1 MREETERRISV
12 CMCVCVCMLP
22 PSCDR
27 GYHCHST
34 FFVSEAQKKKKTVRP
49 LACSFFFFSSLLLF
63 FFHASK
69 CVFRFRGLTLLA
81 FQPWKRMCVFFF
93 TLCWN
98 AKLEK
103 KKTKTN
109 KKQDGEGKEKK
120 KKNTKNDGDC
130 DVATRVTCKCANVRA
145 VKKDAMHTN
154 HPHTQRDKKNERRSV
169 PAEKKKSKH
178 SLPCS

>member
-1 MREETERRISV
+1 
-12 CMCVCVCMLP
+12 MLP

-34 FFVSEAQKKKKTVRP
+34 FFVSEAQKKKLWDHS
-49 LACSFFFFSSLLLF
+49 LAASFFFFSSTV

-145 VKKDAMHTN
+145 VKKDAMQTN